1 MGCYEDYRIRWVC
14 KCWEN
19 NNFKKLID
27 NLKTQGFNLQESL
40 IDIKSPK
47 DLHATFKNGDNGDI
61 IFIATGGDSAS
72 HVLNNIN
79 EAKRKGAKY

>member
-1 MGCYEDYRIRWVC
+1 MGCYEDYRFRRIC
-14 KCWEN
+14 KCWKTTIL
-19 NNFKKLID
+19 KKLID

-61 IFIATGGDSAS
+61 IFIATGGDSSA

-79 EAKRKGAKY
+79 EAKEKEQKY